1 MGPRTWTRKAIA
13 LCALVPVLAFAA
25 GCGGDDN
32 GGSGDLSGRDK
43 LQVIQ
48 ARADIGE
55 FCSVQDTGTNDLY
68 DRSLGIMLDAVR
80 DLSRVY
86 RDHPDAKV
94 EIAVEKR
101 TFTLEQIVREQVRDL
116 RECGREGRL
125 QAGVLE
131 AALQQQQQQS

>member
-1 MGPRTWTRKAIA
+1 MQPSRFIKNAIA
-13 LCALVPVLAFAA
+13 LCALAAVLAFGA

-32 GGSGDLSGRDK
+32 GGSGGLSAQDK

-48 ARADIGE
+48 ARADIDE

-68 DRSLGIMLDAVR
+68 DRSFGVMLDAVR
-80 DLSRVY
+80 ELARVY
-86 RDHPDAKV
+86 REHPDAQV
-94 EIAVEKR
+94 DVPVEKKKY
-101 TFTLEQIVREQVRDL
+101 TLEQIMREKIRDL
-116 RECGREGRL
+116 RDCGRDGRQ